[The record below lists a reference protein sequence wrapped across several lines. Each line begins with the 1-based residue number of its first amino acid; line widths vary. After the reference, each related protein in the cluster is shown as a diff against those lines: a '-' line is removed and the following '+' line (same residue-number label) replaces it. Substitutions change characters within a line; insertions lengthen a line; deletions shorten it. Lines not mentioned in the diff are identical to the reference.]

1 MHLPILSTIAI
12 GFTAFAAFTS
22 ADCIQDQAASK
33 LATAFGTLI
42 SAYNKTIADTI
53 IAPNFIDYSESI
65 NSLKN
70 GGCTGPTPLTGPT
83 FTSRATF
90 ESESAAQPALPFKI
104 LNYWFNCNNVIV
116 RWQSD
121 QSPQPVIGISV
132 LQVIPASTSYK
143 WAINEIWVE
152 FDSAAWLVNLGIFK
166 PSCSSSK
173 REEKWIA

>member
-1 MHLPILSTIAI
+1 MHFLILSTIAV
-12 GFTAFAAFTS
+12 GFMAFAALTS
-22 ADCIQDQAASK
+22 AACIDDQSASK

-42 SAYNKTIADTI
+42 SAYNKTVADTI
-53 IAPNFIDYSESI
+53 IASSFIDYSESI
-65 NSLKN
+65 NTLKN
-70 GGCTGPTPLTGPT
+70 SGCTGPNALTGPT
-83 FTSRATF
+83 FTSRSGF
-90 ESESAAQPALPFKI
+90 ETESAAQPAVPFKV

-116 RWQSD
+116 RWQSA

-173 REEKWIA
+173 RMEKWIA